1 MLKKS
6 EDKQYKGQRKK
17 IVYRETQQKNGP
29 ARIAHVEELKKRRK
43 DKKSK
48 TFKACMKV

>member
-1 MLKKS
+1 MAGKMTISRRGINRAERIKYLKEIRS
-6 EDKQYKGQRKK
+6 
-17 IVYRETQQKNGP
+17 
-29 ARIAHVEELKKRRK
+29 